1 MAQEIKFT
9 EEEVK
14 QIDEIRNQTS
24 LIFQRLGQL
33 SIEEEKRLAEIAQAK
48 KDLNDQ
54 LNIIRETET
63 KLFTS
68 LNTKYGDGNYDPD
81 TNVFTPI
88 KQEKQEQPVS

>member
-1 MAQEIKFT
+1 MAKQIKFT

-24 LIFQRLGQL
+24 VIFQRLGQL
-33 SIEEEKRLAEIAQAK
+33 SVEEDRRLQEIKQAK
-48 KDLNDQ
+48 EDLNKQ
-54 LNIIRETET
+54 LALIGESEKKI
-63 KLFTS
+63 FTD

-88 KQEKQEQPVS
+88 KQENQEQPVS